1 MIGDIQLSEMVRDE
15 ILQRRQEGCTV
26 PAYAIEHAEDA
37 ELNRT
42 NQNLYPSVKACGFAT
57 SPFRGGQITCS
68 LARLP

>member
-42 NQNLYPSVKACGFAT
+42 NQNLSCFYTTEVPLLLIICCNSA
-57 SPFRGGQITCS
+57 
-68 LARLP
+68 